1 MPRYPTVDV
10 VLDCVTL
17 KIPVNPRAADFADGE
32 MKGLFA
38 AMALEI
44 GRLQH
49 RIAILEG
56 KPVSPLSDIVILKGE
71 AG

>member
-1 MPRYPTVDV
+1 MPRYPTVAV
-10 VLDCVTL
+10 VLDCVEL
-17 KIPVNPRAADFADGE
+17 QIPVNPRVADFPDRE

-49 RIAILEG
+49 RLALLEG
-56 KPVSPLSDIVILKGE
+56 KPVGPLPNLVRLDSR
-71 AG
+71 